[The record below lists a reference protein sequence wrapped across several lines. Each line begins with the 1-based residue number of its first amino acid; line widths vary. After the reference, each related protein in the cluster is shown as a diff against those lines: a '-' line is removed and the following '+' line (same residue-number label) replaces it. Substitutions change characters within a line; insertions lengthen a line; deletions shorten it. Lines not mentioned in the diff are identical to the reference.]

1 VQILICFETLY
12 PGVAAGP
19 GPRPDLLVNISNDA
33 WFGRTPGPR
42 QHLEQA
48 RMRAVEEGVPLLRV
62 ANTGITAA
70 YDATGRLMAEIGLDE
85 LGAVDVPVTPRLRS
99 TYHVDWRPWPLVGLF
114 LLLSI
119 AAIRLDQNDSMLH

>member
-1 VQILICFETLY
+1 
-12 PGVAAGP
+12 
-19 GPRPDLLVNISNDA
+19 
-33 WFGRTPGPR
+33 
-42 QHLEQA
+42 
-48 RMRAVEEGVPLLRV
+48 MRAVEEGVPLLRV